1 MEKGN
6 NKQTNNTRTHTHKA
20 AISTLKKV
28 KHEKVVE
35 SVRWWGGETILKST
49 VGKVLSKERT
59 FELSP
64 ELNEEV
70 NCVCI

>member
-1 MEKGN
+1 MGKGN

-35 SVRWWGGETILKST
+35 SVRWWGGERLFLKAQL
-49 VGKVLSKERT
+49 GKSCLKREHLS
-59 FELSP
+59 
-64 ELNEEV
+64 
-70 NCVCI
+70 